1 MGYKLLYS
9 PIQDFIY
16 FHILIYKNRN
26 IFTQLARGPVLNTK
40 EKKKYLYQ
48 EIYQTLKND
57 IESGKLNPGD
67 KLDNEN
73 ELKDRF
79 NISRD
84 TLRKALAKLEAEG

>member
-1 MGYKLLYS
+1 M
-9 PIQDFIY
+9 
-16 FHILIYKNRN
+16 
-26 IFTQLARGPVLNTK
+26 NTK

-48 EIYQTLKND
+48 EIYQTLQND

-84 TLRKALAKLEAEG
+84 TLRKALAKLEAEGYIKRKKSLGTIVQKKKHDYSLAHLESFT

>member
-1 MGYKLLYS
+1 MVRKLHLRA
-9 PIQDFIY
+9 IGG
-16 FHILIYKNRN
+16 RW
-26 IFTQLARGPVLNTK
+26 
-40 EKKKYLYQ
+40 
-48 EIYQTLKND
+48 TLQND

-84 TLRKALAKLEAEG
+84 TLRKALAKLEAEGYIKRKKSLENLEIFYIFQPPLT